1 MSQDKF
7 DERDRRDRSVP
18 PEEDY
23 YKRYSVDLNFNSRE
37 NKADKLQDEKGI
49 NPAEEYNKYFS
60 SETPPSRNRQVNEF
74 SSGRTRNE
82 SAFSPTG
89 QKKSRNSTAAG
100 TKAKK
105 KATAPKVIISIFA
118 VFLVLLLLITALA
131 QPLLGK
137 INYDEKQENAYISDS
152 ELVSSS
158 DVKNILLLGVDARS
172 DEDSEASRADSM
184 MLISLDKK
192 NNCIKMTSFLRDSWV
207 YIPCKDKYQRLN
219 AACTYGGYSAVV
231 DTIEYNYHVDID
243 GYVVADFEM
252 FKVMVDSIG
261 GVEVDVTE
269 EEAKE
274 VTNHPGRYGDV
285 VLEAGKHTLTGEQA
299 LAYCRIRKID
309 TDWKRTE
316 RQRTVI
322 EAIINGVVSSG
333 PITAYKMVNSVS
345 EYIQTD
351 LSKSEIRNIALSSVS
366 CLSGGFEQA
375 SCPFDGTWE
384 YSNKSGASVITL
396 DVEEN
401 QKELQNFIYGD

>member
-1 MSQDKF
+1 MSRDNF
-7 DERDRRDRSVP
+7 DDRDRSVP

-23 YKRYSVDLNFNSRE
+23 YKKFSVDLNFNSRE
-37 NKADKLQDEKGI
+37 NNQDRHIDEPGI
-49 NPAEEYNKYFS
+49 NPAEQYNKYYS
-60 SETPPSRNRQVNEF
+60 NSKDTLQNEQRRQSDF
-74 SSGRTRNE
+74 SSGQARQPRKTV
-82 SAFSPTG
+82 SGGA
-89 QKKSRNSTAAG
+89 
-100 TKAKK
+100 KAKQK
-105 KATAPKVIISIFA
+105 NPAPKIAIGILAFLLAVILLA
-118 VFLVLLLLITALA
+118 VALV
-131 QPLLGK
+131 QPLFGK
-137 INYDEKQENAYISDS
+137 INYDEPQQNAYISDS
-152 ELVSSS
+152 ELVSSD
-158 DVKNILLLGVDARS
+158 DVKNILLLGVDARA
-172 DEDSEASRADSM
+172 DEESEASRADSM

-261 GVEVDVTE
+261 GVEVEVTE
-269 EEAKE
+269 EEANE

-285 VLEAGKHTLTGEQA
+285 VLEAGTHTLTGEQA

-333 PITAYKMVNSVS
+333 PITAYKMVSSVV
-345 EYIQTD
+345 EYVQTD
-351 LSKSEIRNIALSSVS
+351 LSKSEIRSIAFSSLS
-366 CLSGGFEQA
+366 CLSGGFQQA

-401 QKELQNFIYGD
+401 QEQLKNFIYG

>member
-1 MSQDKF
+1 MSRDNF
-7 DERDRRDRSVP
+7 DDRDRSVP

-23 YKRYSVDLNFNSRE
+23 YKKFSVDLNFNSRE
-37 NKADKLQDEKGI
+37 NNQDRHIDEPGI
-49 NPAEEYNKYFS
+49 NPAEQYNKYYS
-60 SETPPSRNRQVNEF
+60 DSKDTLQNEQRRQSDF
-74 SSGRTRNE
+74 SSGQAHQARKTV
-82 SAFSPTG
+82 SGGAKTK
-89 QKKSRNSTAAG
+89 QKNS
-100 TKAKK
+100 
-105 KATAPKVIISIFA
+105 APKIAIGILAFLLAVILLA
-118 VFLVLLLLITALA
+118 VALI
-131 QPLLGK
+131 QPLFGK
-137 INYDEKQENAYISDS
+137 INYDEPQQNAYISNS
-152 ELVSSS
+152 ELVSSD
-158 DVKNILLLGVDARS
+158 DVKNILLLGVDARA
-172 DEDSEASRADSM
+172 DEESEASRADSM

-261 GVEVDVTE
+261 GVEVEVTE
-269 EEAKE
+269 EEANE

-285 VLEAGKHTLTGEQA
+285 VLEAGTHTLTGEQA

-333 PITAYKMVNSVS
+333 PITAYKMVSSVV
-345 EYIQTD
+345 EYVQTD
-351 LSKSEIRNIALSSVS
+351 LSKSEIRSIAFSSLS
-366 CLSGGFEQA
+366 CLSGGFQQA

-401 QKELQNFIYGD
+401 QEQLKSFIYG

>member
-1 MSQDKF
+1 MSRDNF
-7 DERDRRDRSVP
+7 DDRDRSVP

-23 YKRYSVDLNFNSRE
+23 YKKLSVDLNFNSRE
-37 NKADKLQDEKGI
+37 NKQDKYIEEPGI
-49 NPAEEYNKYFS
+49 NPAEQYNKFYS
-60 SETPPSRNRQVNEF
+60 KDPLQNEQRRQTDF
-74 SSGRTRNE
+74 SSGQARQPRKAV
-82 SAFSPTG
+82 SGGA
-89 QKKSRNSTAAG
+89 
-100 TKAKK
+100 KAKK
-105 KATAPKVIISIFA
+105 KNPAPKIAIGILAFILA
-118 VFLVLLLLITALA
+118 LVLLAVSLI
-131 QPLLGK
+131 QPLFGK
-137 INYDEKQENAYISDS
+137 INYDEQQENAYISDS
-152 ELVSSS
+152 ELVSSD
-158 DVKNILLLGVDARS
+158 DVKNILLLGVDARA

-231 DTIEYNYHVDID
+231 DTIEYNYHINID

-269 EEAKE
+269 EEANE

-285 VLEAGKHTLTGEQA
+285 VLEAGTHTLTGEQA

-333 PITAYKMVNSVS
+333 PITAYKMVNSVVQ
-345 EYIQTD
+345 YVQTD
-351 LSKSEIRNIALSSVS
+351 LSESEIRNIAFSSLS
-366 CLSGGFEQA
+366 CLSGGFKQA
-375 SCPFDGTWE
+375 SCPFEGTWK
-384 YSNKSGASVITL
+384 YTNKSGASVITL

-401 QKELQNFIYGD
+401 QEQLKNFIYG

>member
-1 MSQDKF
+1 MSRDNF
-7 DERDRRDRSVP
+7 DDRDRSVP

-23 YKRYSVDLNFNSRE
+23 YKKFSVDLNFNSRE
-37 NKADKLQDEKGI
+37 NNQDRHIDEPGI
-49 NPAEEYNKYFS
+49 NPAEQYNKYYS
-60 SETPPSRNRQVNEF
+60 NSKDTLQNEQRRQSDF
-74 SSGRTRNE
+74 SSGQARQPRKTV
-82 SAFSPTG
+82 SGGA
-89 QKKSRNSTAAG
+89 
-100 TKAKK
+100 KAKQK
-105 KATAPKVIISIFA
+105 NPAPKIAIGILAFLLAVILLA
-118 VFLVLLLLITALA
+118 VALI
-131 QPLLGK
+131 QPLFGK
-137 INYDEKQENAYISDS
+137 INYDEPQQNAYISDS
-152 ELVSSS
+152 ELVSSK
-158 DVKNILLLGVDARS
+158 DVKNILLLGVDARA
-172 DEDSEASRADSM
+172 DEESEASRADSM

-261 GVEVDVTE
+261 GVEVEITE
-269 EEAKE
+269 EEANE

-285 VLEAGKHTLTGEQA
+285 VLEAGTHTLTGEQA

-333 PITAYKMVNSVS
+333 PITAYKMVSSVV
-345 EYIQTD
+345 EYVQTD
-351 LSKSEIRNIALSSVS
+351 LSKNEIRSIAFSSLS
-366 CLSGGFEQA
+366 CLSGGFQQA

-384 YSNKSGASVITL
+384 YSNKGGASVITL

-401 QKELQNFIYGD
+401 QEQLKNFIYG

>member
-1 MSQDKF
+1 MSPDNF
-7 DERDRRDRSVP
+7 DDRDRSVP

-23 YKRYSVDLNFNSRE
+23 YKKFSVDLNFNSRE
-37 NKADKLQDEKGI
+37 NNQDRHIDEPGI
-49 NPAEEYNKYFS
+49 NPAEQYNKYYS
-60 SETPPSRNRQVNEF
+60 DSKDTLQNEQRRQADF
-74 SSGRTRNE
+74 SSGQAHQPRKTV
-82 SAFSPTG
+82 SGGAKVK
-89 QKKSRNSTAAG
+89 QKNP
-100 TKAKK
+100 
-105 KATAPKVIISIFA
+105 APKIAIGILAFLLAVILLA
-118 VFLVLLLLITALA
+118 VALIH
-131 QPLLGK
+131 PLFGK
-137 INYDEKQENAYISDS
+137 INYDEPQQNAYISDS
-152 ELVSSS
+152 ELVSSD
-158 DVKNILLLGVDARS
+158 DVKNILLLGVDARA
-172 DEDSEASRADSM
+172 DEESEASRADSM

-261 GVEVDVTE
+261 GVEVEVTE
-269 EEAKE
+269 EEANE

-285 VLEAGKHTLTGEQA
+285 VLEAGTHTLTGEQA

-333 PITAYKMVNSVS
+333 PITAYKMVSSVV
-345 EYIQTD
+345 EYVQTD
-351 LSKSEIRNIALSSVS
+351 LSKSEIRSIAFSSLS
-366 CLSGGFEQA
+366 CLSGGFQQA

-396 DVEEN
+396 EVEEN
-401 QKELQNFIYGD
+401 QEQLKNFIYG

>member
-1 MSQDKF
+1 MSRENF
-7 DERDRRDRSVP
+7 DDRDRSVP

-23 YKRYSVDLNFNSRE
+23 YKKFSVDLNFNSRE
-37 NKADKLQDEKGI
+37 SNQDRHSDEPGI
-49 NPAEEYNKYFS
+49 NPAEQYNKYYS
-60 SETPPSRNRQVNEF
+60 NSKDTLQNEQRRQADF
-74 SSGRTRNE
+74 LSGQAHQPRKAV
-82 SAFSPTG
+82 SGGA
-89 QKKSRNSTAAG
+89 
-100 TKAKK
+100 KAKK
-105 KATAPKVIISIFA
+105 KNPAPKIAIGILAFFLALILLA
-118 VFLVLLLLITALA
+118 VALI
-131 QPLLGK
+131 QPLFGK
-137 INYDEKQENAYISDS
+137 INYDEPQQNIYISDS
-152 ELVSSS
+152 ELVSSD
-158 DVKNILLLGVDARS
+158 DVKNILLLGVDARA

-261 GVEVDVTE
+261 GVEVEVTE
-269 EEAKE
+269 EEANE

-285 VLEAGKHTLTGEQA
+285 VLEAGTHTLTGEQA

-333 PITAYKMVNSVS
+333 PITAYKMVSSVV
-345 EYIQTD
+345 EYVQTD
-351 LSKSEIRNIALSSVS
+351 LTKSEIRSIAFSSLS
-366 CLSGGFEQA
+366 CLSGGFQQA

-384 YSNKSGASVITL
+384 YAKKGGASVITL

-401 QKELQNFIYGD
+401 QEQLKNFIYG

>member
-1 MSQDKF
+1 MSRDNF
-7 DERDRRDRSVP
+7 DDRDRSVP

-23 YKRYSVDLNFNSRE
+23 YKKFSVDLNFNSRE
-37 NKADKLQDEKGI
+37 NNQDRHIDEPGI
-49 NPAEEYNKYFS
+49 NPAEQYNKYYS
-60 SETPPSRNRQVNEF
+60 DSKDTLQNEQRRQSDF
-74 SSGRTRNE
+74 SSGQAHQARKTV
-82 SAFSPTG
+82 SGGA
-89 QKKSRNSTAAG
+89 
-100 TKAKK
+100 KAKK
-105 KATAPKVIISIFA
+105 KNPAPKIAIGILAFLLAVILLA
-118 VFLVLLLLITALA
+118 VALI
-131 QPLLGK
+131 QPLFGK
-137 INYDEKQENAYISDS
+137 INYDEPQQNAYISNS
-152 ELVSSS
+152 ELVSSD
-158 DVKNILLLGVDARS
+158 DVKNILLLGVDARA
-172 DEDSEASRADSM
+172 DEESEASRADSM

-261 GVEVDVTE
+261 GVEVEVTE
-269 EEAKE
+269 EEANE

-285 VLEAGKHTLTGEQA
+285 VLEAGTHTLTGEQA

-333 PITAYKMVNSVS
+333 PITAYKMVSSVV
-345 EYIQTD
+345 EYVQTD
-351 LSKSEIRNIALSSVS
+351 LSKSEIRSIAFSSLS
-366 CLSGGFEQA
+366 CLSGGFQQA

-401 QKELQNFIYGD
+401 QEQLKSFIYG